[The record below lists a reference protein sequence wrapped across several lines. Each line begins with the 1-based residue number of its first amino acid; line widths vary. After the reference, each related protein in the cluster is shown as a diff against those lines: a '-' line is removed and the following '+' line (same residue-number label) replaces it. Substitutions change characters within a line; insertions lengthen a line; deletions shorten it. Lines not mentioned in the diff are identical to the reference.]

1 MIPTNDLEKYF
12 NNNHIKYMPLRFA
25 LSDDPA
31 NVGGSQAVYLEALR
45 RARQNASQR
54 EEKIP
59 AYMTIDQSKN
69 MIQQFMP
76 RLDERE
82 RINAQVERLFQKPP
96 VEGYAEGGRAM
107 KDLKDEPA
115 PDIYDSQKRSKTG
128 IDVLDNMLDPF
139 YAMRAGIDA
148 QVLPEEVQWT
158 DDEGNMHSY
167 TAPGIANS
175 ALSIASLAQLFG
187 GPKTPMAD
195 AGSDA
200 YNTGLQ
206 RALDHYGLPAL
217 DDMGFVNKA
226 NMILGEMLGQI
237 PLVPLSA
244 ANKVRQGAQVVGGA
258 MPFIKKALMA
268 IPEYL
273 GPTIEPTVANYAI
286 GTAGGMAFPPAI
298 EGLMRMYKKY
308 SPELEYEVPDTDMRG
323 MLDDIGNPIDRE
335 SDKRVAQWVA
345 EQRGPSD
352 ERARIADN
360 VRRSMMTPGFA
371 KGGLNPKELAEKLAK
386 EAADKLAAREA
397 MGVGKSKRRVESTGK
412 YVGAPSHVDT
422 PQALAAMRT
431 RYLQN
436 MDAGIGGRDWYG
448 DSSNWIDSVTSNT
461 AASDMAAKT
470 LGITSQGTNVD
481 TNLGF
486 AINAINQRAAGEPIK
501 TGRFPGNQSPLI
513 EQVLDGSTASLGPK
527 RDPYARNLS
536 VKWSPSLAVHPV
548 HDIWQGRAFGYT
560 HPDGSQWDAGFS
572 PQQHAFMDEETRT
585 IIDKANKAGLGGFSD
600 WDALKAQAAAWTGE
614 RINSG
619 DLSPTDASKHYGS
632 FSPKYQAFATHEQ
645 APGAGSGHLQ
655 DLLNSPYEER
665 LAYQMDPRSS
675 WLDEKGRDRLY
686 SSTGMLVEPSLR
698 MVGAYTPTGGT
709 LEINPG
715 EVARPLVN
723 QTEGSITPRDRQIMD
738 IVESS
743 RAYIDAQNAGAW
755 HKIIPESQTAIG
767 QRSSLSIPMT
777 TNPTPEMMNDLA
789 ALAKQYGMFGVDT
802 GNGVNLINDLYS
814 DLGAA
819 RTGTTL
825 GKEVKGQMGE
835 DLREIIGDIDPKRQK
850 IDTGYQNYQDVLGVA
865 GTGQATQRFLDK
877 LEENT
882 TLTRSIEPELRQKAR
897 ANMLR
902 DQEISESTGMP
913 VREDIQRA
921 RNILSDGGIDALK
934 KALNDGVVLPAAVMA
949 VLSSLFVLPEQGQES
964 EI

>member
-1 MIPTNDLEKYF
+1 
-12 NNNHIKYMPLRFA
+12 
-25 LSDDPA
+25 
-31 NVGGSQAVYLEALR
+31 
-45 RARQNASQR
+45 
-54 EEKIP
+54 
-59 AYMTIDQSKN
+59 
-69 MIQQFMP
+69 
-76 RLDERE
+76 
-82 RINAQVERLFQKPP
+82 
-96 VEGYAEGGRAM
+96 M

-115 PDIYDSQKRSKTG
+115 PDIYDSSKRSKTG
-128 IDVLDNMLDPF
+128 IDVLDNMLDPY

-148 QVLPEEVQWT
+148 QILPEEVQWT
-158 DDEGNMHSY
+158 DDDGNMHSY

-175 ALSIASLAQLFG
+175 AMGLGSMLKYFG
-187 GPKTPMAD
+187 GPKTPM
-195 AGSDA
+195 SDA
-200 YNTGLQ
+200 AVNAYSTGQ
-206 RALDHYGLPAL
+206 HRALDHYGLPARE
-217 DDMGFVNKA
+217 DMGFVTKA
-226 NMILGEMLGQI
+226 NLTLGEMLGQI

-244 ANKVRQGAQVVGGA
+244 ANKARQGVQAVRGA

-273 GPTIEPTVANYAI
+273 GPTIEPSVSSYLM
-286 GTAGGMAFPPAI
+286 GTAGGLAFSPAM
-298 EGLMRMYKKY
+298 EGLMRMYEKY
-308 SPELEYEVPDTDMRG
+308 SPELEYEVPDTDVRG
-323 MLDDIGNPIDRE
+323 MLDDMGGPVDR
-335 SDKRVAQWVA
+335 DADRRVAQWVA
-345 EQRGPSD
+345 KQRGPSD

-371 KGGLNPKELAEKLAK
+371 GAGSVTKEIAEKLAK
-386 EAADKLAAREA
+386 EAAEKAAKEAAENLASREA

-448 DSSNWIDSVTSNT
+448 DASNWIDSVTNNT

-501 TGRFPGNQSPLI
+501 TGRFPGNQVPLI
-513 EQVLDGSTASLGPK
+513 EQVLDGSTASLGAK

-536 VKWSPSLAVHPV
+536 VKWNPGLAVHPV

-572 PQQHAFMDEETRT
+572 PQQHAFMDEETQT

-655 DLLNSPYEER
+655 DLLGSSYADR

-675 WLDEKGRDRLY
+675 WLDQKGRDRLY

-698 MVGAYTPTGGT
+698 MVGAYTPMGGT

-755 HKIIPESQTAIG
+755 HKIIPESQSAMG

-777 TNPTPEMMNDLA
+777 TNPTPEMMSDLA

-802 GNGVNLINDLYS
+802 GNGVSLINDLYS
-814 DLGAA
+814 DLGAS

-825 GKEVKGQMGE
+825 GKEVKGQMGA

-850 IDTGYQNYQDVLGVA
+850 IDTGYLSYQDVLGVP

-882 TLTRSIEPELRQKAR
+882 TLMRSIEPELRQKAR